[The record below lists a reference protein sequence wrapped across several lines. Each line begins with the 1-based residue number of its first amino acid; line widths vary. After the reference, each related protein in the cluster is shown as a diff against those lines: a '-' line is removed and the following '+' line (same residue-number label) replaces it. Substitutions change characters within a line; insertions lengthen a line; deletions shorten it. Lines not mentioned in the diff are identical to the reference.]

1 MSFLFCNHLDE
12 EERVGFFTLI
22 VFLMYKFGC
31 KCSVALP
38 HAAVGWFV
46 VCDCVFFLIS
56 ITNFFDPPGFK

>member
-1 MSFLFCNHLDE
+1 
-12 EERVGFFTLI
+12 
-22 VFLMYKFGC
+22 MYKFGC